1 LDSTSSAIPPI
12 LPILAAALLYAAPPA
27 SATDLD
33 ALRTGDMRKL
43 VLHADPLP
51 APDTEYTGPAGEPTT
66 LAASN
71 GRVRLLNFWATWC
84 APCREEMPSLAA
96 LQREKGGPGFEV
108 LAIAT
113 GRNPP
118 EAIAAFRE
126 EAGIT
131 DLPNALDPKGKLAAA
146 MGVPGLPATVILDR
160 DGFEIARMLG
170 DADWNGPDARA
181 LISALIA
188 SEGEAP

>member
-1 LDSTSSAIPPI
+1 
-12 LPILAAALLYAAPPA
+12 
-27 SATDLD
+27 
-33 ALRTGDMRKL
+33 
-43 VLHADPLP
+43 
-51 APDTEYTGPAGEPTT
+51 
-66 LAASN
+66 
-71 GRVRLLNFWATWC
+71 
-84 APCREEMPSLAA
+84 MPSLDA

-126 EAGIT
+126 EAGIA
-131 DLPNALDPKGKLAAA
+131 DLPNALDPKGRLAAA